1 MIGAGGSWLL
11 KGKLGGIFGA
21 LTNLFGKKKDKT
33 PSYDKEHEVPALKS
47 SICTGEQTAGFLNLE
62 TNKYRDVM
70 LIKSPADLELFK
82 RTYGVDELK
91 KIY

>member
-1 MIGAGGSWLL
+1 M
-11 KGKLGGIFGA
+11 
-21 LTNLFGKKKDKT
+21 FGKKKRNA
-33 PSYDKEHEVPALKS
+33 PAYDKEKEIPALKS

-70 LIKSPADLELFK
+70 RIKSPADLEVFK

>member
-1 MIGAGGSWLL
+1 MI
-11 KGKLGGIFGA
+11 
-21 LTNLFGKKKDKT
+21 FGKKKDKA
-33 PSYDKEHEVPALKS
+33 PSYDKEHEVPVLKS

-70 LIKSPADLELFK
+70 LIKTPADLEVFK

>member
-1 MIGAGGSWLL
+1 M
-11 KGKLGGIFGA
+11 
-21 LTNLFGKKKDKT
+21 FGKKKNST
-33 PSYDKEHEVPALKS
+33 SSYDKEHEVPALKS

-62 TNKYRDVM
+62 TQKFRDVM
-70 LIKSPADLELFK
+70 LIKTPADLEVFK

>member
-1 MIGAGGSWLL
+1 M
-11 KGKLGGIFGA
+11 
-21 LTNLFGKKKDKT
+21 FGKKKNSV
-33 PSYDKEHEVPALKS
+33 PSYEKEHEVPALKS

-62 TNKYRDVM
+62 TQKFRDVM
-70 LIKSPADLELFK
+70 LIKSPADLEVFK

>member
-1 MIGAGGSWLL
+1 M
-11 KGKLGGIFGA
+11 
-21 LTNLFGKKKDKT
+21 FGKKKNNT

-62 TNKYRDVM
+62 TQKFRDVM
-70 LIKSPADLELFK
+70 LIKSPADLEVFK
-82 RTYGVDELK
+82 HAYGVDELK

>member
-1 MIGAGGSWLL
+1 M
-11 KGKLGGIFGA
+11 
-21 LTNLFGKKKDKT
+21 FGKKKNSV

-47 SICTGEQTAGFLNLE
+47 SICTGERTAGFLNLE
-62 TNKYRDVM
+62 TQIFRDVM
-70 LIKSPADLELFK
+70 LIKSPADLEVFK

>member
-1 MIGAGGSWLL
+1 M
-11 KGKLGGIFGA
+11 
-21 LTNLFGKKKDKT
+21 FGKKKNGV
-33 PSYDKEHEVPALKS
+33 PSYDKEHEVPALKI

-62 TNKYRDVM
+62 TQKFRDVM
-70 LIKSPADLELFK
+70 LIKSPADLEVFK

>member
-1 MIGAGGSWLL
+1 M
-11 KGKLGGIFGA
+11 
-21 LTNLFGKKKDKT
+21 FGKKKNNA

-62 TNKYRDVM
+62 TQKFRDVM
-70 LIKSPADLELFK
+70 LIKTPADLEAFK

>member
-1 MIGAGGSWLL
+1 M
-11 KGKLGGIFGA
+11 
-21 LTNLFGKKKDKT
+21 FGKKKNSV
-33 PSYDKEHEVPALKS
+33 PSYDKEYEVPALKS

-62 TNKYRDVM
+62 TQKFRDVM
-70 LIKSPADLELFK
+70 LIKSPADLEVFK

>member
-1 MIGAGGSWLL
+1 M
-11 KGKLGGIFGA
+11 
-21 LTNLFGKKKDKT
+21 FGKKKNGVS
-33 PSYDKEHEVPALKS
+33 SYDKEHEVPALKS

-62 TNKYRDVM
+62 TQKFRDVM
-70 LIKSPADLELFK
+70 LIKSPADLEVFK

>member
-1 MIGAGGSWLL
+1 M
-11 KGKLGGIFGA
+11 
-21 LTNLFGKKKDKT
+21 FGKKKNSV

-62 TNKYRDVM
+62 TQKFRDVM
-70 LIKSPADLELFK
+70 LIKSPADLEVFK

>member
-1 MIGAGGSWLL
+1 M
-11 KGKLGGIFGA
+11 
-21 LTNLFGKKKDKT
+21 FGKKKNGV
-33 PSYDKEHEVPALKS
+33 PSYDKEHEVPSLKS

-62 TNKYRDVM
+62 TQKFRDVM
-70 LIKSPADLELFK
+70 LIKSPADLEVFK

>member
-1 MIGAGGSWLL
+1 M
-11 KGKLGGIFGA
+11 
-21 LTNLFGKKKDKT
+21 FGKKKNSV

-62 TNKYRDVM
+62 TQRFRDVM
-70 LIKSPADLELFK
+70 LIKSPADLEVFK